1 MAKKI
6 KLISIFLSSLV
17 ITASISTQNHQIIKN
32 ISAESIVF
40 SDLLCTDSFILEDF
54 RNQILTQ
61 EKEALSSGDIKA
73 AENYISEI
81 EKEINKLKSDL
92 YLSMHQM
99 LEEDS
104 NPDLY
109 DKYNAFFSD
118 LYEAETIVSASEQK
132 IKKQFSDIIFSQ
144 ENKFAFSKDFTEK
157 QTELVNQYYSN
168 NAVQEIPELY
178 IKLVELRKSQ
188 FENNSYI
195 DHTLKN
201 TYATG
206 YNFKDLSASLESIQK
221 FIISVKANGYD
232 TTLLYMPSSES
243 PEQIFN
249 YYENNIAELP
259 DYITEAYSFGKQ
271 NKLFRSTTSQTF
283 APCSV
288 TSYLYNFKTPVSTT
302 VYSGTKLDRI
312 NTLDSISKFITC
324 YYKKERSENC
334 IETEQLICYIMQT
347 LLEEDK
353 NYWISSLLSDLE
365 GAYITTS
372 LELYAYTKDSIT
384 ADELSQKYCEIKKSL
399 GYNYPSGQTSDI
411 EWIYK
416 ENLFSKPLFDTI
428 KMSTSFDAIILHEQY
443 NDKISSILKELV
455 TSTPDQ
461 NVKKILNTA
470 NISDCATITDT
481 DKLSASF
488 INFISNT
495 DSTTS
500 EALKGD
506 VNDDGVINTKDFI
519 VLQKFILNALETSDT
534 FSKENADLNSNG
546 SIDIMD
552 LRRMITL
559 LSQ

>member
-1 MAKKI
+1 MVKKI

-17 ITASISTQNHQIIKN
+17 ITTSISSQNHQIINN

-188 FENNSYI
+188 FNNNSYI
-195 DHTLKN
+195 DHTLKS

-206 YNFKDLSASLESIQK
+206 YNFKDLSVSLESIQK

-271 NKLFRSTTSQTF
+271 NELFRSTTSQTF

-288 TSYLYNFKTPVSTT
+288 TSYLYNFKIPVSTT
-302 VYSGTKLDRI
+302 VYSGNKIDRI
-312 NTLDSISKFITC
+312 NTLNSISKFINC
-324 YYKKERSENC
+324 YYKKASFEHCPES
-334 IETEQLICYIMQT
+334 EQLICYIMQMI
-347 LLEEDK
+347 LEKDK

-365 GAYITTS
+365 EAYITTS

-384 ADELSQKYCEIKKSL
+384 ADEISQKYYEIKKSL
-399 GYNYPSGQTSDI
+399 GYSYDSTQTSDA
-411 EWIYK
+411 EWIYI
-416 ENLFSKPLFDTI
+416 ENLFSKPLFDAI
-428 KMSTSFDAIILHEQY
+428 KMSASFNAIILHEQY
-443 NDKISSILKELV
+443 NDKISSVLKELV
-455 TSTPDQ
+455 TSKPEK
-461 NVKKILNTA
+461 NVKEIFIAA
-470 NISDCATITDT
+470 NISDCSTLLDS
-481 DKLSASF
+481 DKLSTSF
-488 INFISNT
+488 INFISST
-495 DSTTS
+495 EQTTS
-500 EALKGD
+500 DAFKGD
-506 VNDDGVINTKDFI
+506 VNDDGVINTKDFV
-519 VLQKFILNALETSDT
+519 VLRKYILNALDT
-534 FSKENADLNSNG
+534 NDAFSTENADLNSNN

-552 LRRMITL
+552 LRRLIKI
-559 LSQ
+559 LSK

>member
-6 KLISIFLSSLV
+6 KLISVFLSSLIV
-17 ITASISTQNHQIIKN
+17 TTSISFQNHQIIKN
-32 ISAESIVF
+32 ISAESTVY
-40 SDLLCTDSFILEDF
+40 SNLLCGNNFDLENFRTKILV
-54 RNQILTQ
+54 Q
-61 EKEALSSGDIKA
+61 EKEILSSGDA
-73 AENYISEI
+73 ASAEKFISET
-81 EKEINKLKSDL
+81 ETEINKLKSDL
-92 YLSMHQM
+92 YLSTHQM
-99 LEEDS
+99 LEDDT

-109 DKYNAFFSD
+109 ARYNDFFSD
-118 LYEAETIVSASEQK
+118 LYEAETIISTSAQK
-132 IKKQFSDIIFSQ
+132 IKKQFPDIIFPQ
-144 ENKFAFSKDFTEK
+144 ESNFAFSKEFTEK
-157 QTELVNQYYSN
+157 QSELVNKYYSN
-168 NAVQEIPELY
+168 NSVPESSEIY
-178 IKLVELRKSQ
+178 IKLIELRKSQ
-188 FENNSYI
+188 FQSSSYI
-195 DHTLKN
+195 DHTLKS

-206 YNFKDLSASLESIQK
+206 YDFKDISDSLENIQK
-221 FIISVKANGYD
+221 FIISVKNSGYD
-232 TTLLYMPSSES
+232 TTLLYAPSSES

-249 YYENNIAELP
+249 YYENNISELP
-259 DYITEAYSFGKQ
+259 DYITEAYFFGKQ
-271 NKLFRSTTSQTF
+271 NELFRSTTSQTF
-283 APCSV
+283 APCSI
-288 TSYLYNFKTPVSTT
+288 TSYLYNSKLPVSTT
-302 VYSGTKLDRI
+302 VYSGTKIDRI

-365 GAYITTS
+365 DAYIATS

-455 TSTPDQ
+455 TSTPNQ

-519 VLQKFILNALETSDT
+519 VLHKFILNALETSDT
-534 FSKENADLNSNG
+534 FSKENADLNSNN

-552 LRRMITL
+552 LRRLITL
-559 LSQ
+559 LSK